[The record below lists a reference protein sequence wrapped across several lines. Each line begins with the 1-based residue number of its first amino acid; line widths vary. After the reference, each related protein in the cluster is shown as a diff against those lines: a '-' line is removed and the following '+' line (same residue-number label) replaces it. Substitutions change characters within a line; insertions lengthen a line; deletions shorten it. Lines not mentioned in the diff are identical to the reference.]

1 MRYLTIPVKFKN
13 ADALRR
19 LKEDHFGLRINDA
32 KELTAKAAE
41 ATRLLTALANESRL
55 AILCQL
61 VEGERSVGEL
71 VEAVGLT
78 QSALSQHLAKLRAAG
93 IVATRRDAQTIYYRL
108 ASKAAGSVMTTLA
121 EIYCRPPSAAS
132 PSH

>member
-1 MRYLTIPVKFKN
+1 M
-13 ADALRR
+13 ALQ
-19 LKEDHFGLRINDA
+19 LNDA

-41 ATRLLTALANESRL
+41 AARLLTALANESRL
-55 AILCQL
+55 MILCEL
-61 VEGERSVGEL
+61 VEGERSVGTL

-108 ASKAAGSVMTTLA
+108 ASEAAGSVMTTLA
-121 EIYCRPPSAAS
+121 EIYCRRAPAPKPP
-132 PSH
+132 H

>member
-1 MRYLTIPVKFKN
+1 LP
-13 ADALRR
+13 LQ
-19 LKEDHFGLRINDA
+19 LNDA
-32 KELTAKAAE
+32 RELNAKAAE
-41 ATRLLTALANESRL
+41 AAALLTALANQHRL

-61 VEGERSVGEL
+61 VEGERSVGAL

-108 ASKAAGSVMTTLA
+108 ASAAASRVMKTLA
-121 EIYCRPPSAAS
+121 EVYCGGRWRKV
-132 PSH
+132 SH